1 MPQQKTYKATANKI
15 CGLGKCF
22 SLFLAAFLLSS
33 CIKPETTGLATDGIL
48 LSDHGPQNKPIDG
61 PQKRLTPIMG
71 WSSWNL
77 YRAKI
82 NEVELIKQMNAL
94 VNNGL
99 AAAGYTFFNID
110 DGFFGGRG
118 SDGAIL
124 TDTVKFP
131 NGMKMFADI
140 AHQKGLS
147 VGIYSDAGIETC
159 ASIWDR
165 KDVGTYGDNV
175 GLYGHEERDLRM
187 YLIDWGYDFI
197 KVDWCGGEKLGLNE
211 QEQYTKIG
219 KIIESIR
226 KETGK
231 YKVFNICRWKF
242 PGEWAV
248 DVADSW
254 RVGGDISANFKSVVY
269 QVDQVTALAKY
280 QGPGH
285 VNDLDMMQV
294 GNGMTFE
301 EDKTHFSMWCMMST
315 PLMLGNDLT
324 KMSKETLEILTN
336 QELIALNQDPA
347 CLQANLVKTEGSG
360 QVWVKDLGRRGSMT
374 KAVALLNRGVVP
386 IDITVDFTE
395 LGFNG
400 AVKARDL
407 WTHQD
412 INVGHSYTASIPSHG
427 VVVIKVSGS

>member
-1 MPQQKTYKATANKI
+1 
-15 CGLGKCF
+15 
-22 SLFLAAFLLSS
+22 
-33 CIKPETTGLATDGIL
+33 
-48 LSDHGPQNKPIDG
+48 
-61 PQKRLTPIMG
+61 MG

-82 NEVELIKQMNAL
+82 NEAELTKQMNAL

-99 AAAGYTFFNID
+99 AACGYTFFNID

-118 SDGAIL
+118 PGGAIR
-124 TDTVKFP
+124 TDPVKFP
-131 NGMKMFADI
+131 NGMKMFADM

-147 VGIYSDAGIETC
+147 AGIYTDAGTETC

-165 KDVGTYGDNV
+165 KDVGNYGDNV

-197 KVDWCGGEKLGLNE
+197 KVDWCGGEKLGLGE

-219 KIIESIR
+219 KIIEGIR

-231 YKVFNICRWKF
+231 YKVFNICRWQF
-242 PGEWAV
+242 PGEWALE
-248 DVADSW
+248 VADSW
-254 RVGGDISANFKSVVY
+254 RTGGDISANFNSVMSQIDRV
-269 QVDQVTALAKY
+269 ANLAKY
-280 QGPGH
+280 HGPGH
-285 VNDLDMMQV
+285 VNDLDMMQL

-336 QELIALNQDPA
+336 QEMIALNQDPA
-347 CLQANLVKTEGSG
+347 CLQAALAKTEGAG
-360 QVWVKDLGRRGSMT
+360 QVWVKDLGRRGSAT
-374 KAVALLNRGVVP
+374 KAVALLNRGAAPLEMTVVFA
-386 IDITVDFTE
+386 D
-395 LGFNG
+395 LGFRG

-407 WTHQD
+407 WAHRDLT
-412 INVGHSYTASIPSHG
+412 VGQSYTVSVPPHG
-427 VVVIKVSGS
+427 VAVIKVN